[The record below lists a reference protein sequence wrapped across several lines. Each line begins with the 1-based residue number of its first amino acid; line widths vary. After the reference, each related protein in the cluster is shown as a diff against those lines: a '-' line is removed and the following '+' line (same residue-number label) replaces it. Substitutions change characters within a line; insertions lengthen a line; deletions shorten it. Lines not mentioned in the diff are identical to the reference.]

1 VPTLAA
7 HGDGLEEL
15 HFALA
20 VEHMLGVEIG
30 DAGDGGRVGAGV
42 EVDDFGVGVFEGE
55 DDGIGGEGGEGGV
68 EFLWWVLG

>member
-1 VPTLAA
+1 
-7 HGDGLEEL
+7 
-15 HFALA
+15 
-20 VEHMLGVEIG
+20 MLGVEIG